1 MQNRKSKL
9 LKLIDEKLTTAK
21 TAKTKPTPSTRA
33 ESNRANSKDS
43 TGPKS
48 PEGKTRASAN
58 SLKHGFFASAASL
71 HPCDNA
77 AYQDN
82 LHDLRT
88 GLQPDGPTEE
98 LLIRELAMFTT
109 RLKRLEAAEYALLCA
124 DIETN
129 PNDAREIA
137 TAYLNNSE
145 ALEKLHKAVK
155 AT

>member
-9 LKLIDEKLTTAK
+9 LKLIEEKLATAK
-21 TAKTKPTPSTRA
+21 TAKTRPAPSTRA
-33 ESNRANSKDS
+33 QSNRANSQDS

-48 PEGKTRASAN
+48 PDGKTRASAN
-58 SLKHGFFASAASL
+58 SLKHGFFANAASL

-82 LHDLRT
+82 FHDLRT

-124 DIETN
+124 EIETN

-137 TAYLNNSE
+137 AAYINNSE
-145 ALEKLHKAVK
+145 AL
-155 AT
+155 

>member
-1 MQNRKSKL
+1 MQDRKSKL
-9 LKLIDEKLTTAK
+9 LKLIHENAEKLAEAK
-21 TAKTKPTPSTRA
+21 PASKVKRRKSPSTRA
-33 ESNRANSKDS
+33 ESNRANGQDS

-48 PEGKTRASAN
+48 QEGKAKASAN
-58 SLKHGFFASAASL
+58 NLKQGFYANAASL

-82 LHDLRT
+82 FHDLRT

-124 DIETN
+124 EIETN

-137 TAYLNNSE
+137 AAYINNSE
-145 ALEKLHKAVK
+145 AL
-155 AT
+155 